1 MNLFTDSKNSNTLKV
16 VLVALYTGVKINVKI
31 AQPTE
36 SAPNHS
42 LPVFE
47 IDKTQSLF
55 DTFAICRYHTS
66 ITHLRY
72 LANKQ
77 KKVPL
82 IPDDVE
88 GFLVDEIIEQRV
100 ETTLLDKLESSIQGT
115 FLVGV
120 CRN

>member
-1 MNLFTDSKNSNTLKV
+1 MNLYTGDKNTNSLKV
-16 VLVALYTGVKINVKI
+16 VLVALYTGVKINIKKSE
-31 AQPTE
+31 PTE
-36 SAPNHS
+36 TAPEGI

-55 DTFAICRYHTS
+55 DTFAICRY
-66 ITHLRY
+66 

-82 IPDDVE
+82 IPDDID
-88 GFLVDEIIEQRV
+88 GFHVDEIIEQTV
-100 ETTLLDKLESSIQGT
+100 DDHLLSRLESSIQGT

-120 CRN
+120 